1 MTTLSI
7 DPRDINKEKDSCVKH
22 SPEFVRPTM
31 SRMRQV
37 RIMLMGQ
44 TAEGQRSAGNIIL
57 GTEAFPVSETLNS
70 ERHDGFVAGRNLA
83 VTTTA
88 DLFNSNLTEEE
99 HSLKVGKC
107 LSLSDPGPH
116 VFLWVQ
122 QERNITQEDHNALR
136 RFKKS
141 FGEGASRFSMVLFM
155 HEDHREYVSVGDS
168 AKLGYDALLAFIQD
182 CGGRYHFHSK
192 RNHTQVTELLEKI
205 QEIVDENGGSYFTRE
220 IFKPS
225 EAVLKGSESTKK
237 EMTSGEDLEG
247 PLRREVPTILG
258 HSRSM
263 NFKQDSRERVRIV
276 LVGNT
281 GVGKSAT
288 GNTILG
294 REAFSSKTQMSSV
307 TKKCQKETGTVA
319 GRGVAI
325 IDTPGLF
332 DSTLST
338 EDAQQE
344 IMKCIGL
351 ASPGPHVFLL
361 VISVGRF
368 TQEEKETLRL
378 IKMTFGDK
386 AEKYTMVL
394 FTRADDLGDQS
405 IEEYIANGDPEVKKL
420 TEDCGGRYHVFSNR
434 EKRDSCQVIDLFKKI
449 EMMNWDNGGSCYTHE
464 MFLEAEI
471 VMIRMQ
477 MWKAKEEEVRD
488 LEMLQAKYKS
498 EIEDLEREKQERE
511 RNLEKLQREKDKF
524 IQLEEQERTERGEQ
538 HRKSNNQDEEQGEL
552 LGHLALLEKKAGNEE
567 GREGASG
574 TWRPEQHVIESQE
587 DGEEE
592 EKCKQEKKEEQD
604 EEGNE
609 KLIGGE
615 GKERRGSKFKISL
628 KMPEK
633 MRKAKQKK
641 KRKANDEEE
650 KKTSETNNADKEAE
664 KPINDVEVS
673 LTEAEYTKLI
683 NKITQKYQELAK
695 QQADEIESFMLKYSD
710 HFEAVQKKKERGC
723 VIQ

>member
-1 MTTLSI
+1 MSG
-7 DPRDINKEKDSCVKH
+7 IN
-22 SPEFVRPTM
+22 
-31 SRMRQV
+31 QV

-57 GTEAFPVSETLNS
+57 GRQAFPVLETQKSEKHCGL
-70 ERHDGFVAGRNLA
+70 VAGRNLA
-83 VTTTA
+83 VITTA
-88 DLFNSNLTEEE
+88 DLFNSNFSEEE
-99 HSLKVGKC
+99 HSQRVWSC

-122 QERNITQEDHNALR
+122 QERNITQEDQDALR

-168 AKLGYDALLAFIQD
+168 ARPGDDALQGFIQD
-182 CGGRYHFHSK
+182 CGGRYHFHSQ
-192 RNHTQVTELLEKI
+192 RNHT
-205 QEIVDENGGSYFTRE
+205 
-220 IFKPS
+220 
-225 EAVLKGSESTKK
+225 
-237 EMTSGEDLEG
+237 
-247 PLRREVPTILG
+247 
-258 HSRSM
+258 SM

-294 REAFSSKTQMSSV
+294 REAFSSKSQMSSV
-307 TKKCQKETGTVA
+307 TKKCQKETGTVV

-420 TEDCGGRYHVFSNR
+420 IEDCGGRYHVFSNR

-449 EMMNWDNGGSCYTHE
+449 EKMNWDNGGSCYTHE

-488 LEMLQAKYKS
+488 LQMLQAKYKS

-524 IQLEEQERTERGEQ
+524 IQLEEPERTERGEQ

-552 LGHLALLEKKAGNEE
+552 LGHLSLLEKKVGNEE

-592 EKCKQEKKEEQD
+592 EKCKQEKKKEQD

-615 GKERRGSKFKISL
+615 GKERRGSKFKISF

-633 MRKAKQKK
+633 MRKSKQKMKEKK
-641 KRKANDEEE
+641 KREDNDEEE

-695 QQADEIESFMLKYSD
+695 QQADEIESFMLKYLD
-710 HFEAVQKKKERGC
+710 HFEAVQRKKERGC
-723 VIQ
+723 VI